1 MYHKHKLLVANSKIV
16 DPVFSGKVIFLFE
29 HNEKGAHGVIL
40 NSKEVGKVGFGHMKD
55 LFNAAPGSFDEA
67 KDLIINGK
75 LQSVPLF
82 SGGPCNTPGV
92 LFLHAYKEL
101 SQESSKE
108 SYLQSQEYDLG
119 IPVFEYDSSYKDSYK
134 NEYDSASKLIDGFY
148 FGTPHTFGHLI
159 EAGKLSENKF
169 KFFTGLSSWVAGQ
182 LEYEI
187 ENEAWTVIEPDA
199 DLFFDVEAL
208 DKLVESVVGKT
219 KNENSSSNKFPWMPD
234 VPQGF
239 DPSRN

>member
-1 MYHKHKLLVANSKIV
+1 MMYNKHKLLVANSKIV

-29 HNEKGAHGVIL
+29 HNEKGAHGVVL
-40 NSKEVGKVGFGHMKD
+40 NSKEVGKIGFGHMKD
-55 LFNAAPGSFDEA
+55 LFNSAPGSFSEA
-67 KDLIINGK
+67 KELILSGK
-75 LQSVPLF
+75 LQSVSLF

-101 SQESSKE
+101 NQESIEENKGS
-108 SYLQSQEYDLG
+108 EYDLG
-119 IPVFEYDSSYKDSYK
+119 IPVFDEDSSYKDSYK
-134 NEYDSASKLIDGFY
+134 DKYDPISNLKLIEGFY

-169 KFFTGLSSWVAGQ
+169 KFFTGLSSWTAGQ

-187 ENEAWTVIEPDA
+187 ENEAWTVIEPNP
-199 DLFFDVEAL
+199 DLFFDAESL
-208 DKLVESVVGKT
+208 DKLVESVVGETKT
-219 KNENSSSNKFPWMPD
+219 LPLNEFPWMPKT
-234 VPQGF
+234 PKGF